1 MILNLTQTLITDIF
15 CYEKEISDYKE
26 SLYNKDHKNFC
37 GSDPDGNPVVI
48 SVMACTGTKE
58 TQIILRD
65 VRQTR
70 KEIFANV
77 EDGSELD
84 AERVLNLAKIVSP
97 ELEIEK
103 LEEIECDDIKVGR
116 RNIFH
121 IH

>member
-1 MILNLTQTLITDIF
+1 
-15 CYEKEISDYKE
+15 
-26 SLYNKDHKNFC
+26 
-37 GSDPDGNPVVI
+37 
-48 SVMACTGTKE
+48 MACNGTKE

>member
-1 MILNLTQTLITDIF
+1 
-15 CYEKEISDYKE
+15 
-26 SLYNKDHKNFC
+26 
-37 GSDPDGNPVVI
+37 
-48 SVMACTGTKE
+48 MACNGTKE

-116 RNIFH
+116 RKTFH
-121 IH
+121 THLLFLFFRSG

>member
-1 MILNLTQTLITDIF
+1 
-15 CYEKEISDYKE
+15 
-26 SLYNKDHKNFC
+26 
-37 GSDPDGNPVVI
+37 
-48 SVMACTGTKE
+48 MACTGTKE

-84 AERVLNLAKIVSP
+84 AERVLNVAKIVSP
-97 ELEIEK
+97 DLEIEK

-116 RNIFH
+116 RNTFH
-121 IH
+121 ID